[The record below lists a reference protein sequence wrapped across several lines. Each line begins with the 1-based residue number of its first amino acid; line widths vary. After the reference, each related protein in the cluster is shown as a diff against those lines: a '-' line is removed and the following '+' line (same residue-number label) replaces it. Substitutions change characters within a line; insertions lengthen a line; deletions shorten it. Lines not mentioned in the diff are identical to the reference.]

1 QSPLLVTQAAS
12 LRYLLKNRIIGGT
25 ECPESEH
32 PWLVLLYYFDQHY
45 CSGTLLNPTW
55 VLTAAHSARDSLFSV
70 LSHIQV
76 RLGEHSRGTSS
87 GHEQFSAAQEIIPH
101 PEFRALSTDSRDYE
115 NDIMLLR
122 LSPPASYTNYVQ
134 PLALT
139 DSCPLQGTNCTVM
152 GWGTIT
158 SPAGKTYPDVPQCVN
173 INIVSNTICQDA
185 YPEKVTENMLCA
197 GVLEGGKDSCQG
209 DSGGPLVCNSQ
220 LQGVVSWGDQPCAQ
234 ANKPGVYTSI
244 CKYLA
249 WIQETIAGK

>member
-1 QSPLLVTQAAS
+1 MERAGFALLLLLLPAAS
-12 LRYLLKNRIIGGT
+12 PQDRIIGGT
-25 ECPESEH
+25 ECLELGH

-45 CSGTLLNPTW
+45 CSGILLNENW
-55 VLTAAHSARDSLFSV
+55 VLTAAHCQQ
-70 LSHIQV
+70 SHIQV

-87 GHEQFSAAQEIIPH
+87 GNEQFSAAQQIIPH
-101 PEFRALSTDSRDYE
+101 SGFRAPSAGSRDYE

-139 DSCPLQGTNCTVM
+139 NSCPPEGTHCTVM

-158 SPAGKTYPDVPQCVN
+158 SPSETYPDVPQCVDVD
-173 INIVSNTICQDA
+173 ILSNTICQDA

-209 DSGGPLVCNSQ
+209 DSGGPLVCNGK
-220 LQGVVSWGDQPCAQ
+220 LQGVVSWGDHPCAQ
-234 ANKPGVYTSI
+234 LNKPGVYTSI
-244 CKYLA
+244 CKYRA
-249 WIQETIAGK
+249 WIQEIIAGE

>member
-1 QSPLLVTQAAS
+1 MERAGFALLLLLLLPAAS
-12 LRYLLKNRIIGGT
+12 PRDDRIIGGT
-25 ECPESEH
+25 ECPELGH

-45 CSGTLLNPTW
+45 CSGILLNQDW
-55 VLTAAHSARDSLFSV
+55 VLTAAHCK

-87 GHEQFSAAQEIIPH
+87 GNKQFAAAQEIIPH
-101 PEFRALSTDSRDYE
+101 PGFRAPSAGSRDYE

-122 LSPPASYTNYVQ
+122 LSPPAVYTDYVQ

-139 DSCPLQGTNCTVM
+139 DSCPPEGTHCTVM
-152 GWGTIT
+152 GWGTTT
-158 SPAGKTYPDVPQCVN
+158 SPDETYPDVPQCLDVD
-173 INIVSNTICQDA
+173 IFSNTICQDA

-209 DSGGPLVCNSQ
+209 DSGGPLVCNGK
-220 LQGVVSWGDQPCAQ
+220 LQGLVSWGDHPCAQ
-234 ANKPGVYTSI
+234 PNKPGVYTNI